1 MLLIKYI
8 GSIYWN
14 LFHFSEPPYINQH
27 AFLFPIKTW
36 RRIQMAEELTPT
48 KIEQLNKMPIVES
61 SVGKSDDGKWVI
73 HRTVITSIKPIKY
86 YQKMLES
93 A

>member
-1 MLLIKYI
+1 MVVFDMTPNEKLTNYGGDDKM
-8 GSIYWN
+8 
-14 LFHFSEPPYINQH
+14 P
-27 AFLFPIKTW
+27 
-36 RRIQMAEELTPT
+36 EELSPT

-61 SVGKSDDGKWVI
+61 TVSKSDDGKWVI
-73 HRTVITSIKPIKY
+73 HKTTITSIKSIKY